1 MCRRRHNHDLRHS
14 YATHLVSRGIPVN
27 DVQAVMGHERA
38 SATLNFY
45 THPSA
50 GRDDRI
56 RSAFDDDSLTTDPD
70 GGDSQQEDPPEDRP

>member
-1 MCRRRHNHDLRHS
+1 
-14 YATHLVSRGIPVN
+14 
-27 DVQAVMGHERA
+27 MGHERA